1 MIAAR
6 LLDVLLVLVLLVYLG
21 EGFRNGFVRS
31 ISAVLGVIAGG
42 AAAFFLIPVIA
53 GIVPDPFWR
62 TFLIVAISIALL
74 FGGYA
79 IGRSIGRAV
88 RGRNGDRSPGV
99 VDRLFGAVVNLL
111 IAALVVALVAGS
123 VGSLGVPLLSR
134 AVSGSLVLR
143 TIDGATPEPVQ
154 AALARLR
161 GAVLAQGL
169 PVLPDVGGVTAPPT
183 APSVPTST
191 QALAVAAQSVVRISG
206 TAYACGQNQS
216 GSGFVIARNRVVTN
230 ANVVAGVGQPVVEAP
245 SGQTIEAR
253 IVYFDPEDDLAVLA
267 VNGLGAAPLAL
278 SGTLATGAGAVVDGY
293 PFGGPFTTGP
303 AQVLAVTRSSVADI
317 YDRQKTIREVYSL
330 AADVQPGNSGG
341 PLLSTDGRIAG
352 IVFARSSTQSN
363 LGYAMTDEELQPV
376 VAKAPTLSAAVSS
389 GACVRG

>member
-6 LLDVLLVLVLLVYLG
+6 LLDVLIVLLLLVYLG
-21 EGFRNGFVRS
+21 EGFRNGFMRS

-53 GIVPDPFWR
+53 SIVPDPFWR
-62 TFLIVAISIALL
+62 TFLIVAISVALLL
-74 FGGYA
+74 FGYGM
-79 IGRSIGRAV
+79 GRTVGRAV
-88 RGRNGDRSPGV
+88 RGRQGERSPGV
-99 VDRLFGAVVNLL
+99 IDRLLGAVVNLV
-111 IAALVVALVAGS
+111 IAAIVVALIAGS
-123 VGSLGVPLLSR
+123 VGSLGVPLLSK
-134 AVSGSLVLR
+134 AVSDSIVLR
-143 TIDGATPEPVQ
+143 VIDGATPEPLK

-183 APSVPTST
+183 APSVPTDT
-191 QALAVAAQSVVRISG
+191 QALAIAAQSVVRING

-216 GSGFVIARNRVVTN
+216 GSGFVIARNRVITN
-230 ANVVAGVGQPVVEAP
+230 AHVVAGVGQPVVEAP
-245 SGQTIEAR
+245 NGQTIEAS

-267 VNGLGAAPLAL
+267 VNGLGAAPLPVG
-278 SGTLATGAGAVVDGY
+278 GTLQTGASAVVDGY
-293 PFGGPFTTGP
+293 PYGGPFTTGS
-303 AQVLAVTRSSVADI
+303 AQVLAVTSSSVADI
-317 YDRQKTIREVYSL
+317 YNNQKTIREIYSL

-352 IVFARSSTQSN
+352 IVFARSATQSN
-363 LGYAMTDEELQPV
+363 LGYAMTDAELQPV
-376 VAKAPTLSAAVSS
+376 IAKAPTLSAAVSS

>member
-6 LLDVLLVLVLLVYLG
+6 LLDVLIVLLLLVYLG

-53 GIVPDPFWR
+53 SIVPDPFWR
-62 TFLIVAISIALL
+62 TFLIVAISVALLL
-74 FGGYA
+74 FGYG
-79 IGRSIGRAV
+79 IGRTAGRAV
-88 RGRNGDRSPGV
+88 RGRQGERSPGV
-99 VDRLFGAVVNLL
+99 IDRLLGAVVNLV
-111 IAALVVALVAGS
+111 IAAIVVALIAGS
-123 VGSLGVPLLSR
+123 VGSLGVPLLSK
-134 AVSGSLVLR
+134 AVSDSIVLR
-143 TIDGATPEPVQ
+143 VIDGATPEPLK
-154 AALARLR
+154 AALDRLR

-183 APSVPTST
+183 APSVPTDT
-191 QALAVAAQSVVRISG
+191 QSLAIAAQSVVRING

-216 GSGFVIARNRVVTN
+216 GSGFVIARNRVITN
-230 ANVVAGVGQPVVEAP
+230 AHVVAGVGQPVVEAP
-245 SGQTIEAR
+245 NGQTIEAS

-267 VNGLGAAPLAL
+267 VNGLGAAPLPVG
-278 SGTLATGAGAVVDGY
+278 GTLQTGSSAVVDGY
-293 PFGGPFTTGP
+293 PYGGPFTTGS
-303 AQVLAVTRSSVADI
+303 AQVLAVTSSSVADI
-317 YDRQKTIREVYSL
+317 YNKQKTIREIYSL

-352 IVFARSSTQSN
+352 IVFARSATQSN
-363 LGYAMTDEELQPV
+363 LGYAMTDAELQPV
-376 VAKAPTLSAAVSS
+376 IAKAPTLSAPVSS